1 MSLPRRPPTIRT
13 VLLHFC
19 YIKIYHNYSGGGSA
33 GKSRLMR
40 LSEPEVL
47 GKIFLIFPSLP
58 GERDQFNMINNEKL
72 P

>member
-1 MSLPRRPPTIRT
+1 
-13 VLLHFC
+13 
-19 YIKIYHNYSGGGSA
+19 
-33 GKSRLMR
+33 MR